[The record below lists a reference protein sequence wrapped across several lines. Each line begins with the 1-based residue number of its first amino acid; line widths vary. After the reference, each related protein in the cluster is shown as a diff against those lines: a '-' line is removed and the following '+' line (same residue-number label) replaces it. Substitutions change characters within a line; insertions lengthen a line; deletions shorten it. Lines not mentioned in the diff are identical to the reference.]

1 MLKQRVVTAVVAG
14 LVVLFVLL
22 FGGLTGW
29 RCLVWIATLAGVMEF
44 CLMFGQRW
52 FSPSAWFGAV
62 AVTLADWLPRQAF
75 HPFLLF
81 LAVAVVFLLPVVT
94 RRPDDL
100 RTYAVTAFGAFYLA
114 AGGASLISLRGL
126 PEGWFW
132 IWLFLVAAW
141 MCDTAA
147 YFVGRWVQGPKL
159 LPAISPKKT
168 VSGAVG
174 GILGAVIGAWVFG
187 ALADPRYGGWVSAAV
202 GLLVAVAGQA
212 GDLVESAYKRAA
224 GVKDSGRMLPGHGG
238 VLDRIDS
245 LLFAAPFALWFISGV
260 LAVAS

>member
-1 MLKQRVVTAVVAG
+1 MLKQRVVTAVIAG
-14 LVVLFVLL
+14 LVVLLVLL

-29 RCLVWIATLAGVMEF
+29 RCLVWIATLAGVFEF
-44 CLMFGQRW
+44 CQMFGQRW
-52 FSPSAWFGAV
+52 FDPAAWFGAI
-62 AVTLADWLPRQAF
+62 AITLADWFPRQAF
-75 HPFLLF
+75 HPFVFF
-81 LAVAVVFLLPVVT
+81 LAVAVVFTLPVIT
-94 RRPDDL
+94 RRPNDL

-114 AGGASLISLRGL
+114 AGGVSLIGLRAL

-132 IWLFLVAAW
+132 IWIFLVAAW
-141 MCDTAA
+141 MSDTAA
-147 YFVGRWVQGPKL
+147 YFVGRFVQGPKL

-168 VSGAVG
+168 VSGAIG
-174 GILGAVIGAWVFG
+174 GVAGAVFG
-187 ALADPRYGGWVSAAV
+187 ALVFGEIAEPRYSVGVFAAV
-202 GLLVAVAGQA
+202 GFLVALTGQV

-260 LAVAS
+260 LSGWM